1 MDQDRDIEEEERELL
16 EEVAA
21 DLVFGWEKNRTEK
34 ELHITK
40 LSVDMATTPIFW
52 IDPAGWFIYVN
63 QAVCRHLGYSRK
75 EVLAMD
81 VGDIDP
87 NYPMEKRKE
96 FWRNLQKEKKLTME
110 TVHRRKDGTLIPVEA
125 TTNYVE
131 FWGVEYEFVFV
142 ADITE
147 RKRAQEQ
154 IERDLKIKET
164 LLQEIH
170 HRVKN
175 NFTVICS
182 LLNLQS
188 GKIDSKE
195 DAVKAFHNSRQRIH
209 SMLLVHEN
217 LYRARNL
224 SHIDM
229 KEYIETM
236 IRDLLPVHQS
246 NKKIH
251 VNLEI
256 MNVYLDINAAIPCGL
271 ILNEIITN
279 AFKHAFTGRS
289 EGMVFV
295 SFRPNE
301 DNRYELIVRDDGEG
315 LPNQFDINAAD
326 TLGLQLIALLTE
338 QIDGS
343 LDIKNERGTEFRI
356 LFPKKI

>member
-1 MDQDRDIEEEERELL
+1 
-16 EEVAA
+16 
-21 DLVFGWEKNRTEK
+21 
-34 ELHITK
+34 
-40 LSVDMATTPIFW
+40 MATTPIFW
-52 IDPAGWFIYVN
+52 INPSGGFVFVN
-63 QAVCRHLGYSRK
+63 RAVCRHLGFSR
-75 EVLAMD
+75 EDMLNMS

-87 NYPMEKRKE
+87 SYPMAQRRNFWQELKE
-96 FWRNLQKEKKLTME
+96 NKKLTLE
-110 TVHRRKDGTLIPVEA
+110 TTHLRKDGTLVPVEV
-125 TTNYVE
+125 TTNYIEVSGE
-131 FWGVEYEFVFV
+131 EYEFAFV
-142 ADITE
+142 TDITE